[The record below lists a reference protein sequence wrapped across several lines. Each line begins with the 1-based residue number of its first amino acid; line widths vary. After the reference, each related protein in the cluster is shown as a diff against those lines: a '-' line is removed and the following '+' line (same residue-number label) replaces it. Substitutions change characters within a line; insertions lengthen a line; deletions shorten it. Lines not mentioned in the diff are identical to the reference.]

1 MNTLL
6 NRFVLLSSKASL
18 TSSSS
23 LSRSF
28 LTLNARH
35 LQSSSAF
42 LNSSRFSFSS
52 SQPLNENEVIELVE
66 GKIFEVLKSAAK
78 CNHAKLARTASFE
91 ELGFDSLDGV
101 ELVLAMEEHFGFDL
115 SNQDAEKIN
124 TVMDAIQIFHSYY
137 TKRSQPTQANP
148 SNWDDNKE
156 LLLIKFSLLKIF
168 N

>member
-6 NRFVLLSSKASL
+6 NKFVLMSSKRATPSL
-18 TSSSS
+18 A
-23 LSRSF
+23 RSF
-28 LTLNARH
+28 LTLNARS
-35 LQSSSAF
+35 LQSASPMFNYA
-42 LNSSRFSFSS
+42 RFGFSQ
-52 SQPLNENEVIELVE
+52 QPLNENEVIELVE

-78 CNHAKLARTASFE
+78 CNHAKLSRTASFE

-137 TKRSQPTQANP
+137 TKRSQPAQTNP
-148 SNWDDNKE
+148 SN
-156 LLLIKFSLLKIF
+156 
-168 N
+168 